1 MQDYIREIIEL
12 AREVEISDP
21 IDWDTLK
28 IQEEETYYLVT
39 TSVIEQLGIHKI
51 KDNLYIE
58 ADTNIMIAS
67 IVKLVVENFT
77 LNLRLNQKEENGN

>member
-39 TSVIEQLGIHKI
+39 TSVFEQLGIHKI